1 MRTNKSIVLRIVL
14 FVILFAIIVGLGYLL
29 IVGRG
34 NIIDHDFLDQENQRL
49 ERQIDSLQTVM
60 EQSQVRVDTLWKNI
74 YFHRTIYDTI
84 IQKIPIMPPTQ
95 QVAMIDSITGLDIEA
110 SVITD
115 NYAMIPLPRIER
127 IAVGLVERGKYKN
140 ENIQLHNIIGEQS
153 GQITNLKTIVELK
166 DGQIRIAEANLKGSE
181 EEKKHLRRRITMERI
196 ISGTSLV
203 LLFLVP
209 HLRP

>member
-1 MRTNKSIVLRIVL
+1 MKKQTLNSIFTVLVL
-14 FVILFAIIVGLGYLL
+14 MAFIL
-29 IVGRG
+29 IVGYVVTQIRNKVDP
-34 NIIDHDFLDQENQRL
+34 NISLDLENQRL
-49 ERQIDSLQTVM
+49 EQQIDSLLTVIN
-60 EQSQVRVDTLWKNI
+60 ESELRVDTLWQTI
-74 YFHRTIYDTI
+74 YFHRTHYDTI
-84 IQKIPIMPPTQ
+84 IEKIPVMPPTQ

-127 IAVGLVERGKYKN
+127 IAVGLVERGRYKN
-140 ENIQLHNIIGEQS
+140 ENIQLHNIINEQT